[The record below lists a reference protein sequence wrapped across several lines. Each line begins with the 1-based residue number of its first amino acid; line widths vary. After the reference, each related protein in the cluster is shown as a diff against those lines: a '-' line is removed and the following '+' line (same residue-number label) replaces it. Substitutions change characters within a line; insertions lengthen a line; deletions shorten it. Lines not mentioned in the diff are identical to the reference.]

1 MSLLTKTSNSN
12 RRLARY
18 DRLVRTLSRNCPLG
32 DKPSPLKAA
41 RWRRAYNTLFKVAA
55 MKGAQ

>member
-1 MSLLTKTSNSN
+1 
-12 RRLARY
+12 
-18 DRLVRTLSRNCPLG
+18 LVRTLSRNCPLG